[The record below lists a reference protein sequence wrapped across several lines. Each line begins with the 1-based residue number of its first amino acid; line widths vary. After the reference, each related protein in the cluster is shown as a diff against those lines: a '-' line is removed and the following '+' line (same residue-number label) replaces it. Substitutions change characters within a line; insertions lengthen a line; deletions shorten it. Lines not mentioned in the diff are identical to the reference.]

1 MADIPVQIVLRPYA
15 SAIPLAAF
23 AFGVGNVMSAAYFLH
38 WIPTSEASLLAIVL
52 VAFVAPLELVPSIMA
67 FITRDGGGATSY
79 AIFGAVWLVQ
89 GVGLWTHAPAK
100 SHTTALFLL
109 CLALCLL
116 LLTIVTFKGKP
127 LLGAILIVAVVR
139 TLGAAAVARWE
150 LPVVSSLTGWTG
162 LLLAA
167 LAFYSAFAFLEEDVT
182 GEISPLTFR
191 TGEAKAAMEGSLAE
205 QVKLLERE
213 AGVRK
218 QL

>member
-1 MADIPVQIVLRPYA
+1 MPDVPVQIVLRPYA
-15 SAIPLAAF
+15 SPIPLAAF
-23 AFGVGNVMSAAYFLH
+23 AFGVGNVLSAAYFLH
-38 WIPTSEASLLAIVL
+38 WIPTSEASLLAIIL
-52 VAFVAPLELVPSIMA
+52 LAFVAPLELVPSIMA

-89 GVGLWTHAPAK
+89 GVGLWMHAPAQ

-109 CLALCLL
+109 CLALCLI

-127 LLGAILIVAVVR
+127 LLGAILIVAAIR
-139 TLGAAAVARWE
+139 TLGAATIARWDMP
-150 LPVVSSLTGWTG
+150 LISKMTGWTG
-162 LLLAA
+162 LLLAL

-182 GEISPLTFR
+182 GKLSALTFR
-191 TGEAKAAMEGSLAE
+191 TGEAKAALEGSLEE

>member
-1 MADIPVQIVLRPYA
+1 MAEIPVQIVLRPYA

-23 AFGVGNVMSAAYFLH
+23 AFGVGNVMYSAYLLH
-38 WIPTSEASLLAIVL
+38 WIPASEASLLAVVL
-52 VAFVAPLELVPSIMA
+52 LAFVAPLELVPSIMA

-79 AIFGAVWLVQ
+79 AIFGAVWLVE
-89 GVGLWTHAPAK
+89 GVTLWMHAPEQ
-100 SHTTALFLL
+100 SHTTAIFLV

-116 LLTIVTFKGKP
+116 LLTVVTFKGKP
-127 LLGAILIVAVVR
+127 LLGAVLSVATLRTVGAAVVAGWSVPLAS
-139 TLGAAAVARWE
+139 T
-150 LPVVSSLTGWTG
+150 LTGWTG

-182 GEISPLTFR
+182 GRISPLTFR
-191 TGEAKAAMEGSLAE
+191 TGEAKAAMEGSLEE
-205 QVKLLERE
+205 QTKLLERE